1 MNIKKNGKVSGK
13 VLKQEKLGKS
23 EELKGSLS
31 KYGDKGRDCCKMSSP
46 SDPLCQVAQEFGL
59 CHIVFKIVGNI

>member
-46 SDPLCQVAQEFGL
+46 SDPPVPSGTGIWVMSHCF
-59 CHIVFKIVGNI
+59 